1 LRRKIERLE
10 RIERLRKR
18 LHEMSSWRLARL
30 AQERDRLASAHA
42 EMVRALGEG
51 LMAYGAPAA
60 AGARR
65 LRAIEREIAVA
76 EALAKDLERRAL
88 EDGRLAKL
96 AEGSLGAAREL
107 WREGLERRSLEEL
120 IDASLAAGPGSR
132 KP

>member
-1 LRRKIERLE
+1 MRRKIQRLE

-30 AQERDRLASAHA
+30 MQERDKLAFAHA
-42 EMVRALGEG
+42 EMVQAMGEG
-51 LMAYGAPAA
+51 MMAFGAPAA

-65 LRAIEREIAVA
+65 LRAIEREIALA
-76 EALAKDLERRAL
+76 EALRKDLERRAL

-96 AEGSLGAAREL
+96 ADLSLGAAREA

-120 IDASLAAGPGSR
+120 IDASLAAGPASR